1 MKVPI
6 VQPPQPGSREEK
18 EDLLRVIR
26 QYQNPKVPDGIQEDC
41 DKRMEVLFEDYL
53 RAQGEKYPRESIK
66 KVHNGL
72 RPIIFKLKEYY
83 DRPRPSETAENLG
96 IDFSGDDLDTAQ
108 SPSYP
113 SGHTIQAYVQAIL
126 LSDMFPDHM
135 DSLMR
140 IAELVSQ
147 SRVDRGVHFQSDVD
161 FGRKIAYLIAMEL
174 LDGSN

>member
-1 MKVPI
+1 
-6 VQPPQPGSREEK
+6 
-18 EDLLRVIR
+18 
-26 QYQNPKVPDGIQEDC
+26 
-41 DKRMEVLFEDYL
+41 
-53 RAQGEKYPRESIK
+53 
-66 KVHNGL
+66 
-72 RPIIFKLKEYY
+72 LKEYY